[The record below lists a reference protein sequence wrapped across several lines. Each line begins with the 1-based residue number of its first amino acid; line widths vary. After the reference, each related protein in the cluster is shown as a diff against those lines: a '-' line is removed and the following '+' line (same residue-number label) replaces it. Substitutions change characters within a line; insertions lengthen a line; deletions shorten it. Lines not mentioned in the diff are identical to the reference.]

1 MAHALSSRVFLAEG
15 GAATPRTSKPR
26 GARPSPRRATVTRAA
41 DDGASNGLGL
51 LTFLGPVVPQGALV
65 TPVKAAWK
73 AAWQTMVTEL
83 APQSRD
89 GEYRRPKVAF
99 DGKLEADANAR
110 FPAEGGRY
118 LVYVGNACPWCHR
131 VTLTIALLGLRDH
144 VRVVQMTDDAER
156 ASRGGWVFESAAP
169 DPVFGARDLREVYDG
184 VSGGAYGGRCTAPLL
199 VDRKNRRAVSSES
212 ADIVR
217 MLNDVDGAFITLP
230 SSVPDDEPNASVQRK
245 SVVELRPESLAAA
258 IDETNDFVYAKL
270 NNGVYRCG
278 FATTQAAHNRAAL
291 DVIDALDALDARL
304 SRSRFLCGDRV
315 TESDVRL
322 FPTIVRFDAAYAT
335 LFKCSSRRVGDLPHL
350 EAWMRDF
357 YLLPGVRETV
367 DVDGYRTSYFGQ
379 LFPLNPG
386 GIVPIGPTARDL
398 GLGVDPGRGSLEFD
412 DVFHFKQRR

>member
-1 MAHALSSRVFLAEG
+1 MAHALSARVLLAG
-15 GAATPRTSKPR
+15 SGAITHRTSKPR
-26 GARPSPRRATVTRAA
+26 CARNPPHRVTLVTRAG
-41 DDGASNGLGL
+41 DDGSSNGLGL
-51 LTFLGPVVPQGALV
+51 LPFLGPVVPQGALV
-65 TPVKAAWK
+65 TPVKAAWR

-89 GEYRRPKVAF
+89 GEYRRPSYAF
-99 DGKLEADANAR
+99 DGKVEDDANAR
-110 FPAEGGRY
+110 FPVAGGGRY
-118 LVYVGNACPWCHR
+118 AVYVGNACPWCHR
-131 VTLTIALLGLRDH
+131 VTLTIALRGLGDH
-144 VRVVQMTDDAER
+144 VRVIPMTDDAER

-169 DPVFGARDLREVYDG
+169 DPVFGACDLREVYDG
-184 VSGGAYGGRCTAPLL
+184 VSGGAYRGRCTAPLL
-199 VDRKNRRAVSSES
+199 VDTHKRHAVSNES

-217 MLNDVDGAFITLP
+217 MLNDVEWP
-230 SSVPDDEPNASVQRK
+230 SSSVGSDDDARAPRRS
-245 SVVELRPESLAAA
+245 VELRPNALAAA

-270 NNGVYRCG
+270 NNGVYSSG

-304 SRSRFLCGDRV
+304 SKSRFLCGDRV

-357 YLLPGVRETV
+357 YLLPGVPETV
-367 DVDGYRTSYFGQ
+367 DVDGYRSSYFGQ

-398 GLGVDPGRGSLEFD
+398 GLGVDPGRGD
-412 DVFHFKQRR
+412 ANDAFHFKRG